1 MSRART
7 SRARTSRAR
16 TSRGRVITT
25 LLLLAAAFTGAQV
38 GAAAAADPAPPC
50 ALNGVA
56 PVPEIE
62 TAKAHF
68 LKGEY
73 PQFYRVA
80 TPFVADAEARYGDV
94 MGKLP
99 VLFHGG
105 FSACSTILQRRD
117 PGGMVQEMTL
127 FTVKPPGSGMMSLL
141 LTSAPVDGEDRVIYM
156 TFSSLMSRVLEE
168 IH

>member
-1 MSRART
+1 M
-7 SRARTSRAR
+7 
-16 TSRGRVITT
+16 SRGRVITGS
-25 LLLLAAAFTGAQV
+25 LLLAAAFAGAQA
-38 GAAAAADPAPPC
+38 GPAAADAPPPC
-50 ALNGVA
+50 ALNGIA
-56 PVPEIE
+56 PVPVLE

-73 PQFYRVA
+73 PQFYRA
-80 TPFVADAEARYGDV
+80 TTPFVADAEERYGDV

-105 FSACSTILQRRD
+105 FSTCSTILQRRD
-117 PGGMVQEMTL
+117 AGGMVQEMTL

-141 LTSAPVDGEDRVIYM
+141 LTSAPIGDEDMVIFM
-156 TFSSLMSRVLEE
+156 TFSSKMSRVLEE

>member
-1 MSRART
+1 MSR
-7 SRARTSRAR
+7 
-16 TSRGRVITT
+16 GLVITAS
-25 LLLLAAAFTGAQV
+25 LLLAAAFMGAQV

-56 PVPEIE
+56 PVPTLE

-73 PQFYRVA
+73 PEFYRA
-80 TPFVADAEARYGDV
+80 TTPFVADAEARYGDV

-105 FSACSTILQRRD
+105 FSACATILQRRD
-117 PGGMVQEMTL
+117 AGGMVQEMTL
-127 FTVKPPGSGMMSLL
+127 FSVKPPGSGMMSLL
-141 LTSAPVDGEDRVIYM
+141 LTSVPIEGEDMVIYM
-156 TFSSLMSRVLEE
+156 TFSSQMSRVLEE
-168 IH
+168 VH